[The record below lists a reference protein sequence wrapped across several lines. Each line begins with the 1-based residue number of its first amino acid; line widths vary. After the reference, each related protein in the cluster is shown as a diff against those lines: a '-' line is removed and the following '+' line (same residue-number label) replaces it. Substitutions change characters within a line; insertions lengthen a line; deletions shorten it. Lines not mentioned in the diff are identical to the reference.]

1 MPSFIGFVPTPL
13 ECVDGFFEL
22 TTLSPSDVVYDLGSG
37 DGRLL
42 FTALEKGAGRVVG
55 VELDPELV
63 HQARKTAKYKG
74 FEDRANFIEAD
85 IMDVNLSDATLVF
98 CYLFPTASEVLRP
111 KFESEL
117 RPGTRVVIESFYID
131 DWKPVRSMDR
141 GGKSFFLYVMP
152 VETQF

>member
-22 TTLSPSDVVYDLGSG
+22 TTLSRSDVVYDLGSG

-42 FTALEKGAGRVVG
+42 FAALERGAGRVVG

-63 HQARKTAKYKG
+63 HRARETAKSKG
-74 FEDRANFIEAD
+74 FEDRATFIEAD
-85 IMDVNLSDATLVF
+85 VLDVNLADATILL
-98 CYLFPTASEVLRP
+98 CYLYPTASEELRT

-117 RPGTRVVIESFYID
+117 KPGARVVIESFYID
-131 DWKPVRSMDR
+131 EWNPVRSIDKE
-141 GGKSFFLYVMP
+141 GKSFFIYVMP
-152 VETQF
+152 AETRS